1 MNYSK
6 ARKAMTQDSAYST
19 SKKRKPTKR
28 KKKRKDAASKKRK
41 PRNKTY

>member
-28 KKKRKDAASKKRK
+28 KKKPEDKKQRK
-41 PRNKTY
+41 PRSRTY

>member
-28 KKKRKDAASKKRK
+28 KRKPEDKKARK
-41 PRNKTY
+41 PRSRTY

>member
-6 ARKAMTQDSAYST
+6 ARKAMTQDSAYSI

-28 KKKRKDAASKKRK
+28 KKKPEDKKTRK
-41 PRNKTY
+41 PRSRTY

>member
-1 MNYSK
+1 MNYTK

-28 KKKRKDAASKKRK
+28 KKKPEDKKARK
-41 PRNKTY
+41 PRSRTY

>member
-28 KKKRKDAASKKRK
+28 KKKPEDKKPRK
-41 PRNKTY
+41 PRSRTY

>member
-19 SKKRKPTKR
+19 KRKPTKR
-28 KKKRKDAASKKRK
+28 KKKADEAKSKKRK
-41 PRNKTY
+41 PRSRTY

>member
-1 MNYSK
+1 MNYAK

-28 KKKRKDAASKKRK
+28 KKKTRRQKTKKTK
-41 PRNKTY
+41 K

>member
-28 KKKRKDAASKKRK
+28 KKKPEDKKTRK
-41 PRNKTY
+41 PRSRTY

>member
-28 KKKRKDAASKKRK
+28 KKKPEDKKTKK
-41 PRNKTY
+41 PRSRTY

>member
-28 KKKRKDAASKKRK
+28 KRK
-41 PRNKTY
+41 PEDKKTKKPRSRTY

>member
-6 ARKAMTQDSAYST
+6 ARKAMTQDSAYSI

-28 KKKRKDAASKKRK
+28 KKKADEEKKRK
-41 PRNKTY
+41 PRSRTY

>member
-28 KKKRKDAASKKRK
+28 KKKPEEKKTRK
-41 PRNKTY
+41 PRSRTY

>member
-28 KKKRKDAASKKRK
+28 KKKPEDKKARK
-41 PRNKTY
+41 PRSRTY

>member
-6 ARKAMTQDSAYST
+6 ARKAMTQDSAYSLE
-19 SKKRKPTKR
+19 KKPTKR

-41 PRNKTY
+41 PRSKTY